1 MGVSIKLVVLYEM
14 LTYVIILIKRLFVY
28 LAYIMS
34 WCVIQPGDCLSH
46 QHHSSVED
54 NDGLMSRRPSGK
66 SAAPASQAVS
76 GTRRGVPSALR
87 LPGESLGSSPP
98 PPGTA
103 PPPPYS
109 PGSRPPPQ
117 PRLQHQL

>member
-1 MGVSIKLVVLYEM
+1 M
-14 LTYVIILIKRLFVY
+14 LCSL
-28 LAYIMS
+28 
-34 WCVIQPGDCLSH
+34 IQPGDCLSH

-54 NDGLMSRRPSGK
+54 TDDLMSRSSGR
-66 SAAPASQAVS
+66 SAAPASLAVS
-76 GTRRGVPSALR
+76 GTRRGVPSALG

-109 PGSRPPPQ
+109 PGSRPQPP